1 MKHNLFSEYEPKCQL
16 QIGQRRSYS
25 IPLTPKGVSI
35 HDLLAKTSPPAARPE
50 GMNAISSLPV
60 IQVDHLPHSPPPD
73 RHDSQHRKP
82 LRLQALHPHQQVSHP
97 SNHEAH
103 KRVQEP
109 DRKPL
114 GPQLHPRP
122 LVEEHELV
130 GIRSVGEEHGRV
142 PDDPVHA
149 PRHAEEVDEERPG
162 HPDPAVVEQG
172 LPLDDPL
179 DHEGDGDEEEDAE
192 QDDLVAGEERR
203 AHYGPDLEARA
214 GLYELGHGVGE
225 AGEVGLVH
233 LLGSAEAGVLGA
245 DEADVGQRVDAELVE
260 GVLRLGELDVGEEEV
275 AGAGVVGEEGGGEE
289 RELGAELGQVEV
301 GLGVERGGVEEDE
314 HGVGAA
320 RGGGGEE
327 AGDGGVGEVDHAGR
341 GPRAKGLELRHQVIG
356 PCRGGGCGGEEQ
368 EREEQQ
374 QPAVRWRRHG
384 GSSAGRRWD
393 DGIDLGSGERRLT
406 PTVKTA
412 CV

>member
-1 MKHNLFSEYEPKCQL
+1 MHPRDQDNNIYIQGCPNVNPTILTNMPITELEKEGY
-16 QIGQRRSYS
+16 YS
-25 IPLTPKGVSI
+25 IPLKPKEGGI
-35 HDLLAKTSPPAARPE
+35 YRLQARILPPAARPE
-50 GMNAISSLPV
+50 GMNAITSLPV
-60 IQVDHLPHSPPPD
+60 IQVDHLPNSPPSND
-73 RHDSQHRKP
+73 HDSQHHTA
-82 LRLQALHPHQQVSHP
+82 LRLQALHPHQQVCHR
-97 SNHEAH
+97 SNHETH
-103 KRVQEP
+103 ERVQEP
-109 DRKPL
+109 YGKPL
-114 GPQLHPRP
+114 SPQLHPRP

-130 GIRSVGEEHGRV
+130 GIGAVGEEHGRV

-179 DHEGDGDEEEDAE
+179 DHEWDGGEEEDAE

-203 AHYGPDLEARA
+203 ADDGADLEARA
-214 GLYELGHGVGE
+214 GLDELGHGVGE

-233 LLGSAEAGVLGA
+233 LLGSAEGGVLGA

-275 AGAGVVGEEGGGEE
+275 AGGGVAGEEGGGEE

-320 RGGGGEE
+320 RGGAREE
-327 AGDGGVGEVDHAGR
+327 AGDGGVGEVDHARR
-341 GPRAKGLELRHQVIG
+341 GPRAEGLELRDQVVG
-356 PCRGGGCGGEEQ
+356 AGRGGGRGRGEEQ
-368 EREEQQ
+368 EREEEEQ
-374 QPAVRWRRHG
+374 AAARWRRHG
-384 GSSAGRRWD
+384 GSSAG
-393 DGIDLGSGERRLT
+393 
-406 PTVKTA
+406 
-412 CV
+412 